1 MESVANVI
9 RRHNASILNSDDK
22 AEPMPCNCKKKQE
35 SPLDGKCRE
44 ESIVYK
50 AVVSSGG
57 VDKKYYGICEGDFK
71 LRYNNHT
78 KSFRDV
84 DYKSSTELSKYI
96 WSLNGRPYTIK
107 WSIAARSSPYRCGS
121 RSCSLCLMEK
131 LMILKDSDPDSLL
144 NKRDELISKCRHRNK
159 YCLKNLKT

>member
-1 MESVANVI
+1 MEDHGQNVAQPAP
-9 RRHNASILNSDDK
+9 RAIL
-22 AEPMPCNCKKKQE
+22 
-35 SPLDGKCRE
+35 
-44 ESIVYK
+44 
-50 AVVSSGG
+50 
-57 VDKKYYGICEGDFK
+57 ICPDLPAGQFLCDN
-71 LRYNNHT
+71 NNHT

-84 DYKSSTELSKYI
+84 EYKSSTELSKYI

-159 YCLKNLKT
+159 YCLKNLKTWKLTFIFVPLLNCVFFACHTIGFLQVLIKFR